1 VNRLRSVDW
10 RREVVYPL
18 TAAMEI
24 AWFTPWYISLIP
36 ETAQLPAGRTAL
48 GLFLIMIIPA
58 YVARGLDRLCLRPE
72 VQRGVLAILLAL
84 VCLLSMR
91 VLLYAGHGYSGFEWL
106 KVTVKEAM
114 DIYQFMPDWL
124 VIVSSTLFLWWRG
137 IGLAQRRP
145 AVHSVM
151 FGFYVGVVSFIGFV
165 LMVSLVSEQDPALF
179 MPVFFFCGLMA
190 LAAARMDEMRG
201 LRGAMRS
208 PFGFSWLS
216 FIAVAAFVVVLLGG
230 AFGAL
235 LTGSDT
241 RDLLQWMA
249 PLLLLL
255 GMVFGLILVL
265 MRVVTNWV
273 LAFVRALGV
282 EQVSLPLSDLLEGL
296 GDLAS
301 SDPDKAAQAPTAVVG
316 LLNVL
321 RPLLMVGLVVGLAA
335 LVLWQLRRQRRSAC
349 EEERQEHGSVFA
361 PTLLLENLRR
371 LVDDGRGRLA
381 AVLGLVE
388 RAGLRGL
395 FAALTIRR
403 IYVQMTRLAA
413 AQGYPRAAS
422 QTPYEYQKSAA
433 RAFPGAAREVGAITR
448 AYVAAH
454 YGEVP
459 DSEAGLQEIRACW
472 ERLKASVQT
481 Q

>member
-1 VNRLRSVDW
+1 
-10 RREVVYPL
+10 
-18 TAAMEI
+18 MEI
-24 AWFTPWYISLIP
+24 AWFTPWYMSLIP
-36 ETAQLPAGRTAL
+36 ETARLPAGRTAI

-58 YVARGLDRLCLRPE
+58 YVARGLDRFYLRPE
-72 VQRGVLAILLAL
+72 VQRGVLAVLLAL

-91 VLLYAGHGYSGFEWL
+91 VFLYAGHGYGGFEWL
-106 KVTVKEAM
+106 KVTVKDAV
-114 DIYQFMPDWL
+114 DVYQFIPDWL
-124 VIVSSTLFLWWRG
+124 VIVLSTLFLWWRG

-151 FGFYVGVVSFIGFV
+151 FGFYIGVVSFIGFV
-165 LMVSLVSEQDPALF
+165 LIVSLVSEQDPSLF
-179 MPVFFFCGLMA
+179 MPVFFFCGLVA
-190 LAAARMDEMRG
+190 LAAARMDEMRE

-216 FIAVAAFVVVLLGG
+216 FIAVAAFIVVLLGG

-241 RDLLQWMA
+241 EDLLKWMA

-255 GMVFGLILVL
+255 GIVFGLILML
-265 MRVVTNWV
+265 MRVVTNWI

-282 EQVSLPLSDLLEGL
+282 EHVTLPLSDLLDGL
-296 GDLAS
+296 NGLAS
-301 SDPDKAAQAPTAVVG
+301 PDPEKTAQAPTAVAG

-321 RPLLMVGLVVGLAA
+321 RPLFMVGLVVGMAA
-335 LVLWQLRRQRRSAC
+335 LILWRLRRQRGPER
-349 EEERQEHGSVFA
+349 EEEEQEHGSVFT

-403 IYVQMTRLAA
+403 IYAQMTRLAA
-413 AQGYPRAAS
+413 VQGYPRATS
-422 QTPYEYQKSAA
+422 QTPYEYQKTAT
-433 RAFPGAAREVGAITR
+433 RAFPEAASEVHTITR

-459 DSEAGLQEIRACW
+459 DTEAGLQEIRACW